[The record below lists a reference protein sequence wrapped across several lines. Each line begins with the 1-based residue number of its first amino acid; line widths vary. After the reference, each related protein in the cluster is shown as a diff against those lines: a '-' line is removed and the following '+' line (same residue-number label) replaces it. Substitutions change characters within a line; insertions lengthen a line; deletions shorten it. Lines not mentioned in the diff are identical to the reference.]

1 MIALPAGRRRIG
13 IGVALSAGALL
24 ALGGCAAGQHAQ
36 TAAEVGAV
44 DGVSANAGPIALRAV
59 AVSPPDNN
67 SFAAGSDATLQLV
80 IVNDSTTDDQLTGV
94 STRDASDVRFFA
106 NMSDATFVPLPSVAA
121 ETTTSTP
128 TSGATGT
135 STPTGTS
142 TATGTSTGPA
152 ASKPAAP
159 HTTAAAKT
167 IPSIRLPAGQSVS
180 IGFMPDMP
188 VIQLHG
194 LARDLFPA
202 QTLPITFQ
210 FAHNGSVTFVIAV
223 HLAPGPPTTPTVNVA
238 PTAQD

>member
-13 IGVALSAGALL
+13 IGVALSVGALL

-36 TAAEVGAV
+36 TAAEVPAV

-59 AVSPPDNN
+59 AVSPPDNK
-67 SFAAGSDATLQLV
+67 SYAAGSDATLQLV
-80 IVNDSTTDDQLTGV
+80 IVNDSTTDDELTGV
-94 STRDASDVRFFA
+94 STRDASEVRFFA
-106 NMSDATFVPLPSVAA
+106 NMADATFVPLPSVAP
-121 ETTTSTP
+121 ETTTGTATG

-135 STPTGTS
+135 STPTGG
-142 TATGTSTGPA
+142 ATGTAT
-152 ASKPAAP
+152 SKPAPP
-159 HTTAAAKT
+159 HTTAAPKT

-223 HLAPGPPTTPTVNVA
+223 HLAPGPATTPSINVA
-238 PTAQD
+238 PTAQA